1 MIGLGLHFTGEICTS
16 PNTSWLLMLLLDL
29 QKYHGS
35 DNLEKRCRSDSSSEK
50 WRGPLGQLYLRFLL
64 FLCKEQQCQNDP
76 WPLRA
81 DVVVFACSF
90 VHKK

>member
-1 MIGLGLHFTGEICTS
+1 
-16 PNTSWLLMLLLDL
+16 MLLLDF
-29 QKYHGS
+29 QKDHGS
-35 DNLEKRCRSDSSSEK
+35 DNLEKRCRSDSASEK
-50 WRGPLGQLYLRFLL
+50 RRVPLGQLYLCCLL
-64 FLCKEQQCQNDP
+64 FLCKEQCQNNL